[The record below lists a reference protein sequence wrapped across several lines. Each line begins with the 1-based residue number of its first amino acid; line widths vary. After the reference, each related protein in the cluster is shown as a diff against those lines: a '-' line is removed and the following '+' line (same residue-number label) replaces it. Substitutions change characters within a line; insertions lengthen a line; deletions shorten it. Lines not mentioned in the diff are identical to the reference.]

1 MPLSQMI
8 TPPNPALESMLL
20 ATRTSHR
27 ASNHP
32 QLPACPVLQMETSC
46 GLERLQFTPGLWTVS
61 PKAEHQHLYHFRAE
75 KHLLVSG
82 LYVCVCVCLH
92 THTSRVP
99 LYDQCC
105 NKHPCTQA
113 FGQMPLFLWNRF
125 PGVGLLG
132 QRAYVFLILMD
143 FFRLISKMAVIIYI
157 STSNDLEHTSPPQ
170 HKIDVEALFNFASL
184 EGANQYL
191 ITTLIYMPLNSKK
204 FEHLSI
210 QLDIFLL

>member
-1 MPLSQMI
+1 MTGLKYLQQSLPWSSLVGVPSSILVAPPRGALGMPLSQMI

-113 FGQMPLFLWNRF
+113 FG
-125 PGVGLLG
+125 
-132 QRAYVFLILMD
+132 
-143 FFRLISKMAVIIYI
+143 
-157 STSNDLEHTSPPQ
+157 
-170 HKIDVEALFNFASL
+170 
-184 EGANQYL
+184 
-191 ITTLIYMPLNSKK
+191 
-204 FEHLSI
+204 
-210 QLDIFLL
+210 